1 MDREIWNRYGQLDC
15 DNLPIFYLAIV
26 ETLARF
32 TYKTRRSGGL
42 YYTYISIYPYRVAI
56 RHHTDATHNPPM
68 RRQKNNSKKMKL
80 KHKKHLRKGFSLV
93 ELLVVIA
100 IIAGLAAMSYGPI
113 MKQVKAAAKTNA
125 INNSKQIFVALT
137 SFASDN
143 DGLFPNAGTAKT
155 GETGGSAV
163 ACFTQ
168 LLNAGKIDE
177 EATFWNAENIVLDTV
192 DAVKPD
198 EDGTLTAGENAYGYI
213 EGLSSSSRTNLPITF
228 DSSKDGAAFNTAVWD
243 GSAIITKL
251 NGSVK
256 ALPIAYGGGKPL
268 NDDGSGKDGPINE
281 KRGTSDIDIFAASSL
296 PGSAIVHGPK

>member
-1 MDREIWNRYGQLDC
+1 
-15 DNLPIFYLAIV
+15 
-26 ETLARF
+26 
-32 TYKTRRSGGL
+32 
-42 YYTYISIYPYRVAI
+42 
-56 RHHTDATHNPPM
+56 
-68 RRQKNNSKKMKL
+68 MKL

-143 DGLFPNAGTAKT
+143 DGLFPSAGTAKT
-155 GETGGSAV
+155 GETGGSAE

-177 EATFWNAENIVLDTV
+177 EATFWNAENTILAVV
-192 DAVKPD
+192 AAVKPN
-198 EDGTLTAGENAYGYI
+198 EDGTLTSGENAFGYV
-213 EGLSSSSRTNLPITF
+213 EGLSSSSRTNLPIIF
-228 DSSKDGAAFNTAVWD
+228 DSSTTGTTFDTSVWD

-256 ALPIAYGGGKPL
+256 ALPISYGGGTPL
-268 NDDGSGKDGPINE
+268 NDDGTGKTGPINE
-281 KRGTSDIDIFAASSL
+281 KRGTTDVDIFLTL
-296 PGSAIVHGPK
+296 PGTATSHPAK